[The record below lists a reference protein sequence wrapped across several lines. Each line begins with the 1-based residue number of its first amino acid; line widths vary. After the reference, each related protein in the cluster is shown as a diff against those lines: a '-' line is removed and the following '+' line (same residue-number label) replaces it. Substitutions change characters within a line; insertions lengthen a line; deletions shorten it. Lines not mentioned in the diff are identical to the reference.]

1 MKISIIGTGRL
12 GGALAIALAKNGH
25 TIENLVARKI
35 ENAQRVAAVINP
47 KPELLSSNELS
58 EISSETIL
66 ITTQDF
72 EIEDAA
78 RQLAEKLKHKPF
90 VFHTSG
96 SLSSDILQ
104 TLKDAGCRIGS
115 IHPLV
120 SISDAVLGAKRFADV
135 YFCVEGDAESVAV
148 AEKIVSSL
156 NGKSFRVATE
166 YKTLYHAS
174 AVTASGHLVAL
185 IDVAIEMLGKCG
197 LDETDAREIFLPL
210 IKSTVE
216 NIQTQ
221 TTSAALTGTFSRAD
235 VKTVENHLK
244 ILRENVS
251 TEAVEIYVQLG
262 MRSAHLAERQGA
274 NPAKLADI
282 LGKLSLAKKNLRC

>member
-78 RQLAEKLKHKPF
+78 RQLAEKLQHKPF

-197 LDETDAREIFLPL
+197 LEETDAREIFLPL

-216 NIQTQ
+216 NLQTQ

-274 NPAKLADI
+274 NPAKLAEI